1 MQYFD
6 KTSQT
11 LMLKLKDEKDPV
23 SWQRFVQIYTPFIKS
38 IILRMRVK
46 PQDQEDLAQDIILKS
61 WKSFSSFSYKT
72 VPSARS
78 LVSAS

>member
-11 LMLKLKDEKDPV
+11 LMLKLKDESDPV

-46 PQDQEDLAQDIILKS
+46 PQDQDDLARILS
-61 WKSFSSFSYKT
+61 
-72 VPSARS
+72 
-78 LVSAS
+78 